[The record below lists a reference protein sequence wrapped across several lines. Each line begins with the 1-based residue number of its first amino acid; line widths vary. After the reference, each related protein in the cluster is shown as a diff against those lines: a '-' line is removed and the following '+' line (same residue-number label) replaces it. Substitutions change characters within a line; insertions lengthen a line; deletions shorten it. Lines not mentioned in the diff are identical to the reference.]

1 MSTTASLIARYQ
13 SAATETASGPQLL
26 VMLYDRLAKDL
37 SLAEVAI
44 ESGAIEAAN
53 TALIHAQQIVRLFH
67 AHLDVDAFSG
77 GKELADVYDYLDR
90 QLVRANLTKNAQ
102 LVRDCVEVVEPL
114 RAAWR
119 AAAETVLREQQ
130 ERLAGPRAS
139 W

>member
-44 ESGAIEAAN
+44 DSGAIEAAN
-53 TALIHAQQIVRLFH
+53 TAFIHAQQIVRLFR

-77 GKELADVYDYLDR
+77 GKELAEVYDYLER
-90 QLVRANLTKNAQ
+90 QLVHANLTKSAQ
-102 LVRDCVEVVEPL
+102 VVRDCVEVVEPL

-119 AAAETVLREQQ
+119 AAAETVVREQQ
-130 ERLAGPRAS
+130 EHLAGPRAS

>member
-1 MSTTASLIARYQ
+1 MPTTASLIARYQ

-37 SLAEVAI
+37 SAAEAAI
-44 ESGAIEAAN
+44 EGAEIEAAN
-53 TALIHAQQIVRLFH
+53 TALIHAQQIVRLFRV
-67 AHLDVDAFSG
+67 HLDSG
-77 GKELADVYDYLDR
+77 GFEGGAELADLYDYLDR
-90 QLVRANLTKNAQ
+90 QLVDANLTKNAQ

-119 AAAETVLREQQ
+119 AAAEAVLSQQ
-130 ERLAGPRAS
+130 QARLAGPVVA